1 MPKSVIKGHIR
12 HMNIE
17 VLTKQNELFVSANN
31 SLNRVPHALMAPIK
45 LLPSDRFQLRRANVK
60 VPCIT
65 IILNKNKNAELEYR
79 HFAVKE
85 EINLML

>member
-1 MPKSVIKGHIR
+1 
-12 HMNIE
+12 MNIE

-31 SLNRVPHALMAPIK
+31 SLNRVPHAPIK

-60 VPCIT
+60 VPCIA

-79 HFAVKE
+79 HFAMKD